1 MPQDVPGPWSHLPAW
16 GSGSAPGC
24 LGDGLSPYPSWWGGQ
39 PGSPSPTP
47 RAPAGPNP
55 LLGFFL
61 TEGTGRL
68 FFEFYHLLNFAR
80 PKAGE
85 ERPFFWMFENVV
97 AMRLNDKRDISRFL
111 EVGIADSCG
120 KGVGAGDICW
130 AVQGVPGVRVW
141 LWFPVALMLENPLP
155 GAHAKESSLVLALDP
170 PLWLSSV
177 KPKH

>member
-1 MPQDVPGPWSHLPAW
+1 
-16 GSGSAPGC
+16 
-24 LGDGLSPYPSWWGGQ
+24 
-39 PGSPSPTP
+39 
-47 RAPAGPNP
+47 
-55 LLGFFL
+55 
-61 TEGTGRL
+61 
-68 FFEFYHLLNFAR
+68 
-80 PKAGE
+80 
-85 ERPFFWMFENVV
+85 MFENVV